1 MHGRNL
7 IAGLVLCAV
16 AGTYAYLIGTIPDRS
31 LPNTPGPTFMPW
43 LIALAMGAL
52 SLALVVQG
60 SMGLRSA
67 RGSDRSE
74 AIEGLD
80 GKTIALLGAMVAYVI
95 AIPLVGFLIASMI
108 FFAVAMVLFGARN
121 PIVVA
126 CASIVVPIAL
136 QFLFRNAFSIILPA
150 GLF

>member
-43 LIALAMGAL
+43 LIAIALGVL

-60 SMGLRSA
+60 GMGLLA
-67 RGSDRSE
+67 AGGSDHME
-74 AIEGLD
+74 AREGLD
-80 GKTIALLGAMVAYVI
+80 GKGIALLGAMVVYVI
-95 AIPLVGFLIASMI
+95 AIPLVGFLVASI
-108 FFAVAMVLFGARN
+108 VFFAVAMVLFGARN

-126 CASIVVPIAL
+126 GASIVLPIAL

-150 GLF
+150 GPF